1 MKLKHTFKKTTSLY
15 LIATILG
22 IVCIGLG
29 CGISV
34 FELSEYKIADYR
46 AIPADPAIPQLET
59 QTITLEAP
67 LDGNGSFQL
76 DATDWYLD
84 GGYDIQYDNELTDT
98 IILEV
103 TAPKELYNISLSAQ
117 NKGENYYF
125 LHCAPDELSLF
136 RFALALAK
144 DGYIPENYPPV
155 KLKLTMSEKNAK
167 GFQLNERRYAEQEL
181 HEQINEIQQQ
191 YHNQLNTQQQEYNE
205 QLNTQRQDYEQQLN
219 DRQQEY
225 NDNLNRIQEEY
236 NQNLNNM
243 QQEYQNQ
250 LDEKE
255 SEISLL
261 QQQLNEAKN
270 ALT

>member
-1 MKLKHTFKKTTSLY
+1 MSLKDKIKKTTSLY

-67 LDGNGSFQL
+67 LDGDGPFQL

-155 KLKLTMSEKNAK
+155 KLKLIMSEKNAK

-191 YHNQLNTQQQEYNE
+191 YHD
-205 QLNTQRQDYEQQLN
+205 QLNTQRQDYEQRLN